1 MYPALAVVGALG
13 KRVEVLWVG
22 SESGIETTLLERAG
36 YAFRSV
42 PAAGVH
48 GVGIRNLPGNLW
60 QLFQGIRDARQV
72 IDEYQPDVLFF
83 TGGFVGIPIALAGW
97 RLPKVI
103 FVPDIEPALA
113 LRLIGRMADVIAV
126 VTETSKSHYSS
137 DRHVVVT
144 GYPTRSEL
152 QVVTRDESRT
162 SLNLSTERPV
172 VLVFGGSRGAR
183 SINQALWGCLT
194 NLLDTV
200 QVVHITGELDWPQ
213 VEEVQESLPQHL
225 AGEYHPF
232 AYLYDEMVYALASA
246 DLVVS
251 RAGAATLGEY
261 TLLGLP
267 AVLVPYPHAWRY
279 QRVNAEYLVSQGA
292 AVQIDDEEL
301 ASKLLTT
308 IVDLIED
315 TDRLS
320 KMASAM
326 QQLAVAN
333 AAETIADEILE
344 LAKRKGVERG

>member
-1 MYPALAVVGALG
+1 VYPALAVVGALG
-13 KRVEVLWVG
+13 KRAEVLWAG
-22 SESGIETTLLERAG
+22 SERGIETSLVERAG
-36 YAFRSV
+36 YAFKSV

-48 GVGIRNLPGNLW
+48 GVGLRNLPGNLW
-60 QLFQGIRDARQV
+60 QLLRGVHRARKV
-72 IDEYQPDVLFF
+72 IDQFQPDVLFF

-97 RLPKVI
+97 RLPKLI

-113 LRLIGRMADVIAV
+113 LRLIGRLADVVAV
-126 VTETSKSHYSS
+126 TTEASKSHYPS

-152 QVVTRDESRT
+152 QDVTRDESRA

-183 SINQALWGCLT
+183 SINQTLWGCLT
-194 NLLDTV
+194 SLLEKV

-225 AGEYHPF
+225 ARDYHPY
-232 AYLYDEMVYALASA
+232 AYLHDEMVFALAAA

-279 QRVNAEYLVSQGA
+279 QKLNAEYLVSRGA
-292 AVQIDDEEL
+292 AVQIRDEDLAHEL
-301 ASKLLTT
+301 LPTVVK
-308 IVDLIED
+308 LIED
-315 TDRLS
+315 PDRLS
-320 KMASAM
+320 AMAAAARG
-326 QQLAVAN
+326 LAVAD
-333 AAETIADEILE
+333 AAEKIASEISR
-344 LAKRKGVERG
+344 LAERRGADCG

>member
-1 MYPALAVVGALG
+1 VYPALAVVGALG

-22 SESGIETTLLERAG
+22 SESGIEASLVGRAG
-36 YAFRSV
+36 YAFKPV

-48 GVGIRNLPGNLW
+48 GVGLRNLPGNLW
-60 QLFQGIRDARQV
+60 QLFQGIQAARKV
-72 IDEYQPDVLFF
+72 IDQYQPDVLFF

-126 VTETSKSHYSS
+126 ITETSKSHYSS
-137 DRHVVVT
+137 DRHVVMT

-152 QVVTRDESRT
+152 QVVTRDESRA

-194 NLLDTV
+194 SLLDKA
-200 QVVHITGELDWPQ
+200 QVVHITGELDWSQ
-213 VEEVQESLPQHL
+213 VEEVQKSLPQHL
-225 AGEYHPF
+225 AGEYHPY
-232 AYLYDEMVYALASA
+232 AYLYDEMVYALVSA

-279 QRVNAEYLVSQGA
+279 QKVNADYLVSQGA
-292 AVQIDDEEL
+292 AIQIRDEEL
-301 ASKLLTT
+301 VDELLPT
-308 IVDLIED
+308 VEGLIKD

-320 KMASAM
+320 NMASTM
-326 QQLAVAN
+326 RQLAVAD
-333 AAETIADEILE
+333 ATEAIADEILE

>member
-1 MYPALAVVGALG
+1 VYPALVVVGALG
-13 KRVEVLWVG
+13 KRAEVLWVG
-22 SESGIETTLLERAG
+22 SESGIETSLVERAG
-36 YAFRSV
+36 YAFKPV
-42 PAAGVH
+42 PAAGIH
-48 GVGIRNLPGNLW
+48 GVGLRNLPGNLV
-60 QLFQGIRDARQV
+60 QLFRGIKSARKV
-72 IDEYQPDVLFF
+72 IDQFRPDVLFF

-126 VTETSKSHYSS
+126 ITEASRSHFSS
-137 DRHVVVT
+137 DRHIVVT

-152 QVVTRDESRT
+152 QVVKRDDSRT

-194 NLLDTV
+194 SLLEEV

-213 VEEVQESLPQHL
+213 VEEVQKVLAQHL
-225 AGEYHPF
+225 AKDYHPY
-232 AYLYDEMVYALASA
+232 AYLHDEMVFALASA

-261 TLLGLP
+261 TILGLP

-279 QRVNAEYLVSQGA
+279 QKVNAEYLVSRGA
-292 AVQIDDEEL
+292 AIQIRDEDLADDLL
-301 ASKLLTT
+301 AT
-308 IVDLIED
+308 VVGLIKD
-315 TDRLS
+315 RDRLS
-320 KMASAM
+320 EMAAAARG
-326 QQLAVAN
+326 LAVAN
-333 AAETIADEILE
+333 AAEAIATEIFE
-344 LAKRKGVERG
+344 LAERKGVARG

>member
-1 MYPALAVVGALG
+1 VYPALAVVGALG
-13 KRVEVLWVG
+13 KKAEVLWVG
-22 SESGIETTLLERAG
+22 TETGIETSLVEHAG
-36 YAFRSV
+36 HSFRSV

-48 GVGIRNLPGNLW
+48 GVGIRNLPGNVL
-60 QLFQGIRDARQV
+60 QLFRGIFAARKV
-72 IDEYQPDVLFF
+72 IAEYQPDVLFF

-126 VTETSKSHYSS
+126 VTETSKSHYPS

-152 QVVTRDESRT
+152 QVVTRDESRA

-183 SINQALWGCLT
+183 SINQALWGCLV
-194 NLLDTV
+194 NLLEKV

-213 VEEVQESLPQHL
+213 VEEVQVGLPKHL
-225 AGEYHPF
+225 IGEYHPY
-232 AYLYDEMVYALASA
+232 AYLYDEMVNALVAA

-279 QRVNAEYLVSQGA
+279 QRVNAAYLESHGA
-292 AVQIDDEEL
+292 AVQIDDHEL
-301 ASKLLTT
+301 AHALLPTV
-308 IVDLIED
+308 IRLIED
-315 TDRLS
+315 HEGRS
-320 KMASAM
+320 MMAAAM
-326 QQLAVAN
+326 QQLAVPD
-333 AAETIADEILE
+333 AAEAIADEIFM
-344 LAKRKGVERG
+344 LAERRG